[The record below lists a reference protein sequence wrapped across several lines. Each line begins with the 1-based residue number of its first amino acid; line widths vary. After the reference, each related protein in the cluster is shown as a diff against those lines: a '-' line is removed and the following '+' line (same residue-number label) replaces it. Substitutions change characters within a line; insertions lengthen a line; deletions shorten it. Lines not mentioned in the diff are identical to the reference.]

1 MTGQYR
7 SLIFLGFVMCLS
19 LIAGCAIYV
28 FIILRGG
35 DFGWDEAAH
44 ALRGLTIAYDIE
56 QGDWL
61 GFWFDTY
68 RQTYWPP
75 LHSWLVGFSFLVTG
89 PSVVS
94 ARSVSL
100 IIYVITG
107 SVIYFATR
115 RVDQQFKNLAGFIA
129 ALLFLTSP
137 GIIALA
143 AQTMLEIPAL
153 FCLIL
158 TFFLYFRLVDHNDST
173 LNHILLG
180 LGITL
185 TYFFRSNYGVLLF
198 LTLFITILI
207 NSRFNLRA
215 IFSYNNFYTILPML
229 IIFSIWFAYPPKLI
243 STLQSMIGEPFGVE
257 NPHGIEGFLFYPL
270 SIYRLSGSAWLLL
283 LFLVSLIVAFQFR
296 QDNKIKF
303 LLVFI
308 FLQFFI
314 CEFHH
319 VKADRLLM
327 PIMVPFFILAGN
339 MLVYWLHRFLG
350 TKFTLKSWLQL
361 SLLVV
366 LLIHT
371 ITVFTTSLNPV
382 PSKSCDD
389 IVRHIALSARETNSK
404 LILGTHDVKCP
415 SPPNLDW
422 KLIIEQN
429 YFKVT
434 QAGSVLPVEEINK
447 LEEFVDRI
455 NAPSWLKNAVLP
467 VLRRS
472 EQSGK
477 RSLFIGLPPD
487 SIYSMSQTGFDMFFQ
502 NELNAQSL
510 DGVVVITSLNELT
523 RFPLKFV
530 APSLGK
536 AGLKRIDFRVFK
548 DADTRVDLYQRIE

>member
-1 MTGQYR
+1 MDQWR

-19 LIAGCAIYV
+19 IIAGWAIYV
-28 FIILRGG
+28 FIILPGG
-35 DFGWDEAAH
+35 DFAWDEAAH
-44 ALRGLTIAYDIE
+44 ALRGLTIACDIQ

-75 LHSWLVGFSFLVTG
+75 LHSWLIGFSFLVTG

-100 IIYVITG
+100 IIYVTTG
-107 SVIYFATR
+107 PVIYFVTR
-115 RVDQQFKNLAGFIA
+115 RMVRQYKNLAGFTA

-143 AQTMLEIPAL
+143 AQAMLEIPAL

-158 TFFLYFRLVDHNDST
+158 TFFLYFRLVDNNDST

-215 IFSYNNFYTILPML
+215 IFSYKNFYTILPML

-243 STLQSMIGEPFGVE
+243 STLQSMINRPFGVE
-257 NPHGIEGFLFYPL
+257 NPYGIEGFLFYPL

-283 LFLVSLIVAFQFR
+283 FYLVSTIAAFQFIR
-296 QDNKIKF
+296 DSKIRF
-303 LLVFI
+303 LLIFI
-308 FLQFFI
+308 ILQFFV

-319 VKADRLLM
+319 NKADRLIM
-327 PIMVPFFILAGN
+327 PIMVPFFILGGN
-339 MLVYWLHRFLG
+339 MLAHCYYRFLRS
-350 TKFTLKSWLQL
+350 KFTLKFWLQL
-361 SLLVV
+361 LLTGTMF
-366 LLIHT
+366 IHI
-371 ITVFTTSLNPV
+371 ITVFTTSLNPA
-382 PSKSCDD
+382 PSRFCDD
-389 IVRHIALSARETNSK
+389 IVRHIVLFARETDTT

-415 SPPNLDW
+415 GPPNLDW
-422 KLIIEQN
+422 KLIIEEN
-429 YFKVT
+429 YFEVT

-447 LEEFVDRI
+447 LEESIVRF
-455 NAPSWLKNAVLP
+455 NAPSWLQNIVLP

-487 SIYSMSQTGFDMFFQ
+487 SIYSISQTGFDMFFQ
-502 NELNAQSL
+502 SELNAQSL
-510 DGVVVITSLNELT
+510 DGVVVITSLNELAK
-523 RFPLKFV
+523 FPLKFI
-530 APSLGK
+530 APSLEK
-536 AGLKRIDFRVFK
+536 AGLRRIRFTVFK
-548 DADTRVDLYQRIE
+548 DAGTRVDLYQRN